1 MADSMTD
8 TPDARLAALGYAL
21 DDVPG
26 PGAIY
31 KPVVVA
37 GNLAFVSGAVPLAG
51 GVLQF
56 KGKVP
61 TDVSLEQ
68 AQRAARL
75 CAANNLRMVRQ
86 ALGSLKPVARV
97 VRLTGYVNT
106 ASHFTDQHL
115 VINGASELLRAVLGE
130 AGVGA
135 RTAVGMAQLP
145 LDSAVE
151 TDLILELIT

>member
-1 MADSMTD
+1 MTPS
-8 TPDARLAALGYAL
+8 PDARLEALGYAL

-31 KPVVVA
+31 KPVVVT
-37 GNLAFVSGAVPLAG
+37 GHLIFVSGAVPIAN

-56 KGKVP
+56 SGKVP
-61 TDVSLEQ
+61 TEIPLSE

-75 CAANNLRMVRQ
+75 CAANNLRMVHQ
-86 ALGSLKPVARV
+86 ALGSLERV
-97 VRLTGYVNT
+97 SRVLRLTGYVNT
-106 ASHFTDQHL
+106 APDFTDQHL

-130 AGVGA
+130 AGIGA

-145 LDSAVE
+145 LNSAVE
-151 TDLILELIT
+151 TDLILELQT

>member
-1 MADSMTD
+1 M
-8 TPDARLAALGYAL
+8 
-21 DDVPG
+21 
-26 PGAIY
+26 
-31 KPVVVA
+31 
-37 GNLAFVSGAVPLAG
+37 
-51 GVLQF
+51 QF

-97 VRLTGYVNT
+97 VRLSGYVNT

-151 TDLILELIT
+151 TDLILELST